1 MDQRRE
7 QERVQR
13 EHQAARC
20 NRAEGARG
28 ARGSARGA
36 HPYSPQRT
44 LSLYI
49 YTAVR
54 DRHDLYA
61 RELADYVHHVT
72 GMWFS
77 EEAIGRVRRGLG
89 FHRRR
94 VGRPLGQA
102 DPVEQRMYKNLWE
115 RLDIQDQQVI
125 FIDEVKSSTAR

>member
-20 NRAEGARG
+20 NRAKGARG
-28 ARGSARGA
+28 ARGSASGA
-36 HPYSPQRT
+36 HPYSHSVR
-44 LSLYI
+44 SAV

-77 EEAIGRVRRGLG
+77 EEAVGRVRRGLG
-89 FHRRR
+89 FHLP
-94 VGRPLGQA
+94 GSA
-102 DPVEQRMYKNLWE
+102 
-115 RLDIQDQQVI
+115 
-125 FIDEVKSSTAR
+125 STAAG